1 MRPSAT
7 EASIVSSCFL
17 LTQGQDTIATKISIA
32 VEPLNPVAG
41 QSVTLTPG
49 VVLEDFKRCHWYRG
63 VTAESEEL
71 IFTHTPPFYV
81 PGAAYTRRETMGPG
95 CSLHIRNLVP
105 EDSGIYTVTLDESGM
120 LSTTGHVDMEVS
132 EILSRPVLLPV
143 ESVLAENRSVT
154 LRCSTSDSSNVKVFW
169 FKDGELLQAQAGLSE
184 QNRTLTLAGAS
195 EDELGTYTCEARNP
209 ISNAISNPSIISS
222 RSSQAAWK
230 AEDIAKIT
238 AGVLTLILSLIGLG
252 VSLYRCR
259 GRCRTENTSTV
270 EAPEPPT
277 CDPPAYENV
286 AIPDRPRSEET
297 KSA

>member
-1 MRPSAT
+1 MRKISLISHTA
-7 EASIVSSCFL
+7 ASIVSSCFL

-49 VVLEDFKRCHWYRG
+49 VVLEDFKRCHWYHG

-132 EILSRPVLLPV
+132 GM
-143 ESVLAENRSVT
+143 T
-154 LRCSTSDSSNVKVFW
+154 FSS
-169 FKDGELLQAQAGLSE
+169 
-184 QNRTLTLAGAS
+184 
-195 EDELGTYTCEARNP
+195 P
-209 ISNAISNPSIISS
+209 SNAFMSGMRKSVGLQISP
-222 RSSQAAWK
+222 Q
-230 AEDIAKIT
+230 
-238 AGVLTLILSLIGLG
+238 
-252 VSLYRCR
+252 
-259 GRCRTENTSTV
+259 
-270 EAPEPPT
+270 PT
-277 CDPPAYENV
+277 WPMFRNEG
-286 AIPDRPRSEET
+286 SG
-297 KSA
+297 S